1 MGQSSSSYQALI
13 DLCERYLT
21 EKCYAGLIPPKVEKR
36 IREKFSIPDDETLL
50 AFFDFTI
57 FSYAKDGFAVGTNG
71 LYWRETWTNTFL
83 PWSKIVNASNI
94 HIQKGRLYLDD
105 NLNFSMAGWPLEERK
120 LIELLTSIRDTMLPF
135 IQVKSD
141 ATQKESGRYSFEEAL
156 LRVCESHIKSK
167 MYLHPLPES
176 LSKKVRSSFSIEQDI
191 EILVYFDF
199 TFFGKGKL
207 GVVFT
212 KDGFYWKEF
221 SSAIF
226 VSWLRLGTTA
236 GIHSVKDSVILDS
249 GLNLSCLNGSLKADE
264 WVQLLQEINELP
276 QMKTL
281 HEESEALANS
291 LDGTAS
297 PDHPMNDL
305 HQAVRHILRSYDGD
319 NIYKKG
325 IPDTLI
331 ERVRKSFQVPAELD
345 IWAYFDFLVFSKGKD
360 GVLITE
366 IGIHWRIPFDVAFI
380 PWSRLPRS
388 EFRLLPD
395 HNKILLN
402 ETTELSL
409 NGSVIPL
416 REWYDILLALQ
427 SLPHLN
433 KLQAS
438 IVTDYPEETHLLFD
452 EEFVEVICRTHP
464 FLDKLKDYTL
474 GDQLQPVIRRLF
486 GIPDSDRLV
495 AYKDSRSGSHGEYGI
510 AVTGRAICIRN
521 KPDSN
526 LCPSLFLPLAD
537 LHERCFELRHKSVYL
552 GDEEIY
558 QGTGSPSLLA
568 WLQDLQLYAESV
580 KAGDFPVQYP
590 YDPAYA
596 TRWNLPVQNTDEDRW
611 IVAEDGM
618 LRRIY
623 GTSEL
628 QWAAETGQMAFEK
641 TQIWKKGWPTW
652 LPVKN
657 AGFLVTNG

>member
-1 MGQSSSSYQALI
+1 MGQSSFYQALI

-36 IREKFSIPDDETLL
+36 IREKFNIPDDEVLL

-57 FSYAKDGFAVGTNG
+57 FSYAKDGFAVGANG

-94 HIQKGRLYLDD
+94 HIQKGRLCFQD
-105 NLNFSMAGWPLEERK
+105 NTNFSTAGCPLEERT
-120 LIELLTSIRDTMLPF
+120 LVELLTSIRDTMRPF
-135 IQVKSD
+135 IQAKSD
-141 ATQKESGRYSFEEAL
+141 AVQNENEQDSFEEAL

-167 MYLHPLPES
+167 IYLTPLPEA
-176 LSKKVRSSFSIEQDI
+176 LSKKVHSSFSIEQDI

-199 TFFGKGKL
+199 TFFGKGKQ

-212 KDGFYWKEF
+212 KDGFYWREL
-221 SSAIF
+221 SSTIF

-249 GLNLSCLNGSLKADE
+249 GLSLSCLNGSLKADE

-276 QMKTL
+276 QMNTL

-291 LDGTAS
+291 FDGTAS
-297 PDHPMNDL
+297 QDSPMDDL

-325 IPDTLI
+325 IPDTLM
-331 ERVRKSFQVPAELD
+331 ERVRKSFQVSAELD

-366 IGIHWRIPFDVAFI
+366 LGIHWRIPFDVAFI

-388 EFRLLPD
+388 EFRLLPE

-402 ETTELSL
+402 ETTELPL
-409 NGSVIPL
+409 HGSVIPL

-433 KLQAS
+433 KLQAT
-438 IVTDYPEETHLLFD
+438 IVTDYPEVTHPLFD
-452 EEFVEVICRTHP
+452 EDFVEVICRAHP
-464 FLDKLKDYTL
+464 FLDKLTDYAL
-474 GDQLQPVIRRLF
+474 GEQSQPVIRRLF
-486 GIPDSDRLV
+486 GIPDSERLV
-495 AYKDSRSGSHGEYGI
+495 AYKDSRSGSRGEYGI

-526 LCPSLFLPLAD
+526 LCPSLYLPLAD
-537 LHERCFELRHKSVYL
+537 LHERRFELRHKSVFL

-558 QGTGSPSLLA
+558 QGNGSPSILP
-568 WLQDLQLYAESV
+568 WLQDLQLYAESL
-580 KAGDFPVQYP
+580 KADEFPVQYP
-590 YDPAYA
+590 FDPAYA
-596 TRWNLPVQNTDEDRW
+596 TRWNLPVQNTDDERW

-618 LRRIY
+618 LRGIY

-641 TQIWKKGWPTW
+641 TSVWKKGWSNWQT
-652 LPVKN
+652 VQN
-657 AGFLVTNG
+657 AGFLVTN